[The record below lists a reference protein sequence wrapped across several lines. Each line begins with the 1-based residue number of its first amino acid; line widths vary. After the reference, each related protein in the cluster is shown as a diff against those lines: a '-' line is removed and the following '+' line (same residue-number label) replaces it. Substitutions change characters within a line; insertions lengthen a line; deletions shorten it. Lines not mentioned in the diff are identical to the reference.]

1 MFLFFFS
8 FLVIFTTS
16 VCLCFAE
23 QVVKQDY
30 EVIIMVSPALLVL
43 DVRR

>member
-1 MFLFFFS
+1 MCFFHPGHIYH
-8 FLVIFTTS
+8 LV
-16 VCLCFAE
+16 CPCFAE